1 VIDLARV
8 GGPVLCL
15 GLALLL
21 AAASRRERLAGL
33 GFAVLGAC
41 VLGVALGPSGNPFVL
56 AGAALATFV
65 GACGL
70 AALYRRY
77 PWLLPVLALATV
89 PARMSLH
96 GSKLLL
102 PLYFVLLAAAVQLA
116 WELVMDPPRRRELR
130 AATWPLAAYVAW
142 AGLSLA
148 WSKDLHEGAVQLLA
162 FYFPFA
168 ILALAVARLPWSA
181 FGIRILSVQITLMA
195 LLFAAVGFYQ
205 YETRDIFQNP
215 KVVYSNAYAPFFRVN
230 SVFWDPSVYGRFLVV
245 AMVPSIVL
253 LVLGRAR
260 LLSFAAVVA
269 ILVTWLGLLISFSQ
283 SSFAALLVVVI
294 GAAVL
299 AWRWRALLAVG
310 VAVAVLGGIAA
321 GSPQIRH
328 SIQHHTSS
336 GLNNASS
343 GRSNLVA
350 NGIRIAVH
358 HPATGVGIGGFKRA
372 YADRVKLKG
381 KKPKA
386 ASHTTPVTVAAEE
399 GLIGLGLFLWLLA
412 ALLVQAFRGVDRTLR
427 GRTAFGAG
435 LALAAIVCHSLFYNA
450 FYEDPMT
457 WALIG
462 LIALAAPR
470 IARAVDDRTPPRE
483 AREAVPV

>member
-8 GGPVLCL
+8 GGPVMCL

-33 GFAVLGAC
+33 GFAGLGAC
-41 VLGVALGPSGNPFVL
+41 VLGVALGPSGDPFVL

-65 GACGL
+65 GACAL
-70 AALYRRY
+70 ATLYRRY
-77 PWLLPVLALATV
+77 PWILPVLALASV

-96 GSKLLL
+96 GSKLLV
-102 PLYFVLLAAAVQLA
+102 PLYVVALAAAVQLA

-142 AGLSLA
+142 TGLSLA

-162 FYFPFA
+162 FYLPFT
-168 ILALAVARLPWSA
+168 ILALAVARLPWSV
-181 FGIRILSVQITLMA
+181 FGIRVLSAQITLMA
-195 LLFAAVGFYQ
+195 LVFAAVGFYQ

-215 KVVYSNAYAPFFRVN
+215 KVITGNAYAAFFRVN

-260 LLSFAAVVA
+260 LLSLAVVA
-269 ILVTWLGLLISFSQ
+269 AIVVTWLGLLISFSQ
-283 SSFAALLVVVI
+283 SSFAALLVVVL
-294 GAAVL
+294 GAAIL
-299 AWRWRALLAVG
+299 AWRWRALIAVG
-310 VAVAVLGGIAA
+310 AAVAVLGGIAA

-336 GLNNASS
+336 GLNDASS
-343 GRSNLVA
+343 GRSSLVA
-350 NGIRIAVH
+350 NGIRIAAH

-399 GLIGLGLFLWLLA
+399 GLVGLGLFLWLVG
-412 ALLVQAFRGVDRTLR
+412 ALLVQAFRVVDRTLR

-435 LALAAIVCHSLFYNA
+435 LALAAIFCHSLFYNA
-450 FYEDPMT
+450 FFEDPMT
-457 WALIG
+457 WGLIG
-462 LIALAAPR
+462 LFALAAPR
-470 IARAVDDRTPPRE
+470 VARVVDPPPPLE